1 MNVRTNL
8 VRNLFVT
15 TFKLVYPPHPH
26 FYPIADARTAKKR
39 RLEDSRREL
48 RGLGMMDGDAA
59 RSSNRRASS
68 PMLHGRGANSN
79 PNPTPSDSG
88 RHSEEDEDD
97 FAFETRGE
105 LRGKQLFAALLTE
118 NIAKGES
125 VSETGLF

>member
-1 MNVRTNL
+1 
-8 VRNLFVT
+8 
-15 TFKLVYPPHPH
+15 
-26 FYPIADARTAKKR
+26 
-39 RLEDSRREL
+39 
-48 RGLGMMDGDAA
+48 MMDGDAA
-59 RSSNRRASS
+59 HSSNRRASS